1 MSREMRVA
9 LRDRLAQR
17 RVERVHRAV
26 ALGRADDALAADVHL
41 DRGLD
46 HRLAVFALLDDH
58 AEALEAE
65 QRLVR
70 RQLVA
75 QQQLE
80 RGVGGLVVVA
90 AVLAA
95 P

>member
-1 MSREMRVA
+1 M
-9 LRDRLAQR
+9 RLAQR
-17 RVERVHRAV
+17 RVQGVDRAV
-26 ALGRADDALAADVHL
+26 ALGGADEALAADVDL
-41 DRGLD
+41 DGGL
-46 HRLAVFALLDDH
+46 HHGLAVLALLDDD

-70 RQLVA
+70 RQLRA
-75 QQQLE
+75 QQEVE

-90 AVLAA
+90 LVLAR